1 MQLIDYLP
9 KMKILALILTFIS
22 MEAVAWLTHRFVM
35 HGFLWYLHKDHHQV
49 QPGIFEKNDF
59 FFIIFALP
67 GFLLTLY
74 GTLHNF
80 SLPFYIGLGI
90 TIYGFA
96 YFLVHDVFI
105 HQRLSIFKKSNNI
118 YLRAIRKAHKMHHKH
133 LYKEEGECFGML
145 LVPIKYFIQEIKK
158 SKA

>member
-1 MQLIDYLP
+1 
-9 KMKILALILTFIS
+9 MKILTLILTFIS
-22 MEAVAWLTHRFVM
+22 MEAIAWLTHRFVM
-35 HGFLWYLHKDHHQV
+35 HGFLWSLHKDHHQV

-74 GTLHNF
+74 GSLHHF

-158 SKA
+158 SKV